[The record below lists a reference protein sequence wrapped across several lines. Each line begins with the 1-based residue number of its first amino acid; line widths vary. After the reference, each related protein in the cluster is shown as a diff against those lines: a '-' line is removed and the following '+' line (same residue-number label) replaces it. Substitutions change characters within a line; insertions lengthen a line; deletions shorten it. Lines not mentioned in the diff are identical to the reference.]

1 MQSKKSGICESCF
14 IMVVTPGCL
23 GTQSVNVGGGA
34 TRQVYPKGLHAM
46 PQAKGQQVAQHLI
59 SLLQDTE
66 NIVMCVL
73 IINLAR

>member
-1 MQSKKSGICESCF
+1 M
-14 IMVVTPGCL
+14 
-23 GTQSVNVGGGA
+23 GGGA

-73 IINLAR
+73 IINLAW